1 MQISRWLRRIA
12 VVGLLGLALGA
23 CSGGRSPGDYFHD
36 KAITTKVKSAL
47 LNDEQIGALD
57 IHVQAYMGVLQL
69 SGFVSSYEEV
79 ARAEEVAKGVKGVT
93 KVRNDI
99 LLK

>member
-1 MQISRWLRRIA
+1 MQITRWLRRIA
-12 VVGLLGLALGA
+12 VVVLLGLALGA

-36 KAITTKVKSAL
+36 KLITTKVKSAL
-47 LNDEQIGALD
+47 LSDDQIGALD
-57 IHVQAYMGVLQL
+57 INVQAYMGVLQL
-69 SGFVSSYEEV
+69 SGFVGTYAEV
-79 ARAEEVAKGVKGVT
+79 ARAEEIAKEVKGVT

>member
-1 MQISRWLRRIA
+1 MEITRWMRRIA

-36 KAITTKVKSAL
+36 KAITAKVKSAL

-57 IHVQAYMGVLQL
+57 IQVQAYKGVLQL
-69 SGFVSSYEEV
+69 SGTVGTYAEV
-79 ARAEEVAKGVKGVT
+79 ARAEEVAKGVKGVSA
-93 KVRNDI
+93 VRNDI